1 MPNDKEFKSQRDR
14 FLAFSF
20 AGADLLLEIDP
31 HKKIAFAMGATK
43 TLLGVDDKDLY
54 HSDFLSIFA
63 ENDQP
68 MMSVILDSEKVA
80 TKQGPYLV
88 TLVSPKDKSKFKH
101 VFLNSFKF
109 APEGNISIAIAQGDT
124 MLKMMGLE
132 DDGTSSKKILDTQ
145 EFEQI
150 IRKKLADRI
159 SKKQNTNVQLLQ
171 LANFDALKKEME
183 ADSWSE
189 FVASLGQIIMTASL
203 DGESAVKVDDGKYMM
218 LNDDTSSE
226 AALHEKIAALA
237 KSYDVDIPL
246 DLATRDI
253 TADPDALNARETT
266 RAIMYTLKKMEKSGV
281 DSVNDNLKE
290 SFGSYLKENAQKI
303 VNLKRIISHQE
314 FTIHFQPIVML
325 ENMDISHHEVLVRFD
340 NKVSPYEM
348 IVMGEEIGISP
359 DIDLSVCR
367 QTIKYID
374 QNKDKKVGHLAVNL
388 SGASIQNDVF
398 LNKLVN
404 TLKEYPDQSKNIL
417 FEITESS
424 EIKDLEKVNNF
435 IQELRR
441 TGYPVCLDDFG
452 AGAASFQYLQKLEV
466 DGVKID
472 GSYIK
477 TILDSPRDATMVKN
491 ITKMCHEL
499 DVYVVAEMIE
509 TKEQS
514 DFLIGMGVDKGQGWL
529 FSKAMPDVVEEI
541 KLTGTK

>member
-1 MPNDKEFKSQRDR
+1 MPSDTDFKSQRDR

-20 AGADLLLEIDP
+20 AGADLLLEVDSGKNIT
-31 HKKIAFAMGATK
+31 FAMGATK
-43 TLLGVDDKDLY
+43 TLLGIDDRELLKTN
-54 HSDFLSIFA
+54 FLDIFA
-63 ENDQP
+63 EADRSL
-68 MMSVILDSEKVA
+68 MEVILDSDKVA

-88 TLVSPKDKSKFKH
+88 TLQSPTDKSKFKH

-109 APEGNISIAIAQGDT
+109 AQGDNISIAVSQGDS

-132 DDGTSSKKILDTQ
+132 DDGTSSKKILDTK

-150 IRKKLADRI
+150 IRKKLSDRI
-159 SKKQNTNVQLLQ
+159 SKKQNTNIQLLQ
-171 LANFDALKKEME
+171 LSNFDNLKKEME

-218 LNDDTSSE
+218 LNDE
-226 AALHEKIAALA
+226 ASDEAILHEKIAALA
-237 KSYDVDIPL
+237 KSYDIEIPL

-253 TADPDALNARETT
+253 EADPDALNARETT

-374 QNKDKKVGHLAVNL
+374 QNKKKKVGHLAVNL
-388 SGASIQNDVF
+388 SGASIQNDIF
-398 LNKLVN
+398 LDKLTS
-404 TLKEYPDQSKNIL
+404 TLKEYPEESKNII

-435 IQELRR
+435 IQQLRR

-466 DGVKID
+466 DGIKID

-477 TILDSPRDATMVKN
+477 TVLESPRDATMVKN

-509 TKEQS
+509 TQAQA
-514 DFLIGMGVDKGQGWL
+514 DYLLGIGVDKGQGWL
-529 FSKAMPDVVEEI
+529 FSKAMPDVVEKI
-541 KLTGTK
+541 KIGS